1 MDIEIFI
8 NKRYIIDNDTLE
20 EFKKHC
26 IKNNVEVDKYELLD
40 YIELNYDNG
49 IDAFMVDENIED
61 IIVDWNEWNE
71 FLKKLKDD

>member
-1 MDIEIFI
+1 MNIEIFT

-20 EFKKHC
+20 EFRNYC
-26 IKNNVEVDKYELLD
+26 IENDVEIDKYELLD

-49 IDAFMVDENIED
+49 IDAFMVYENIED